1 MVIWATYSI
10 IFLNLILMYIIN
22 FLNFKYHK
30 KLLNGILLFQLFA
43 LVFLILKLN
52 NFTLSN
58 YFTQGELYFNYF
70 VDSLKQLVLKLW
82 N

>member
-30 KLLNGILLFQLFA
+30 KLLNGILLLQLFT